1 MEYIKTPM
9 QELARTF
16 SPGWANR
23 LLSRLP
29 LIVLTGVLVLAV
41 ATRLQ
46 QIFNWQGELLL
57 AFVDGVSNFSAVFLG
72 IFIEAAPYLLL
83 GTLASG
89 LVEVFFS
96 ANELSRLLPRNRF
109 LAVGLGGLLGLFF
122 PVCECGSIPLAR
134 RLMSKGIPVPVG
146 IAFLLAAPVINPIV
160 IASTFAAFGNTSI
173 FWLRFAL
180 TLLIAFGVG
189 LLFMIEP
196 DPTRMLRPVNMEV
209 PHSFHLHLEHEAQ
222 EQPLPLKEKLKK
234 IMLIAADEFFE
245 MGRFLVIGALLATLM
260 QTAVPQPWLL
270 ALGQGPVL
278 SVIVLSL
285 LAVLLSVCSTVDS
298 FIALAFAGTFSTG
311 SVLAFLVYGPMVDIK
326 ATLMYLRVFK
336 RRTVV
341 VLVILPWLLALV
353 ASVAINLWMR

>member
-1 MEYIKTPM
+1 M
-9 QELARTF
+9 QEHTRIA
-16 SPGWANR
+16 SPGWAVR
-23 LLSRLP
+23 LLPRFP
-29 LIVLTGVLVLAV
+29 LIVLIAVFVLAV
-41 ATRLQ
+41 IARLQ
-46 QIFNWQGELLL
+46 QIFNWQGKLLL
-57 AFVDGVSNFSAVFLG
+57 AVIDGVSNFSAVFLG

-96 ANELSRLLPRNRF
+96 TNELSRLLPHNRF

-134 RLMSKGIPVPVG
+134 RLMTKGIPVPVG

-160 IASTFAAFGNTSI
+160 IASTYAAFGNTPI

-180 TLLIAFGVG
+180 TLLIAVGVG

-196 DPTRMLRPVNMEV
+196 DSTRIIRPVNVEGT
-209 PHSFHLHLEHEAQ
+209 HSFHFHLEHETQ
-222 EQPLPLKEKLKK
+222 KQPLSLKEKLKK
-234 IMLIAADEFFE
+234 IMLIAGDEFFE
-245 MGRFLVIGALLATLM
+245 MGRFLVIGALLAALM
-260 QTAVPQPWLL
+260 QTVVPQTWLL

-298 FIALAFAGTFSTG
+298 FIALAFTGTFSTG
-311 SVLAFLVYGPMVDIK
+311 AVLAFLVYGPMVDIK
-326 ATLMYLRVFK
+326 ATLMYLRVFR

-341 VLVILPWLLALV
+341 VLVILPWLLTLV

>member
-1 MEYIKTPM
+1 M
-9 QELARTF
+9 QEHTHTAI
-16 SPGWANR
+16 PGWAVR
-23 LLSRLP
+23 LLPRFP
-29 LIVLTGVLVLAV
+29 LFVLIAVLVLSVIA
-41 ATRLQ
+41 RLQ
-46 QIFNWQGELLL
+46 QVFNWQGVLLL
-57 AFVDGVSNFSAVFLG
+57 AVVDGVSNFSAVFLG

-96 ANELSRLLPRNRF
+96 TNELSRLLPRNRF

-134 RLMSKGIPVPVG
+134 RLMTKGIPVPVG

-160 IASTFAAFGNTSI
+160 IASTFAAFGNTPI

-180 TLLIAFGVG
+180 TLLISVGVG

-196 DPTRMLRPVNMEV
+196 DSTRIIRPVNVEGT
-209 PHSFHLHLEHEAQ
+209 HSFHFHLEHETQ
-222 EQPLPLKEKLKK
+222 EQPLTLKEKLKK
-234 IMLIAADEFFE
+234 IMLIAGDEFFE
-245 MGRFLVIGALLATLM
+245 MGRFLVIGALLAALM
-260 QTAVPQPWLL
+260 QTVVPQTWLL

-298 FIALAFAGTFSTG
+298 FIALAFTGTFSTG
-311 SVLAFLVYGPMVDIK
+311 AVLAFLVYGPMVDIK
-326 ATLMYLRVFK
+326 ATLMYLRVFR

-341 VLVILPWLLALV
+341 VLVILPWLLTLV
-353 ASVAINLWMR
+353 SSVAINLWMR

>member
-1 MEYIKTPM
+1 M
-9 QELARTF
+9 QEHTHTA
-16 SPGWANR
+16 SPGWAVR
-23 LLSRLP
+23 LLPRFP
-29 LIVLTGVLVLAV
+29 LFVLIAVLMLAV
-41 ATRLQ
+41 IARLQ
-46 QIFNWQGELLL
+46 QVFNWQGVLLL
-57 AFVDGVSNFSAVFLG
+57 AVVDGVSNFSAVFLG

-134 RLMSKGIPVPVG
+134 RLMTKGIPVPVG

-160 IASTFAAFGNTSI
+160 IASTFAAFGNTPI

-180 TLLIAFGVG
+180 TLLIAVGVG

-196 DPTRMLRPVNMEV
+196 DSTRIIRPVNVEGT
-209 PHSFHLHLEHEAQ
+209 HSFHFHLEHENQ
-222 EQPLPLKEKLKK
+222 EQPLSLKEKLKK
-234 IMLIAADEFFE
+234 IMLIAGDEFFE
-245 MGRFLVIGALLATLM
+245 MGRFLVIGALLAALM
-260 QTAVPQPWLL
+260 QTVVPQTWLL

-285 LAVLLSVCSTVDS
+285 LAMLLSVCSTVDS
-298 FIALAFAGTFSTG
+298 FIALAFTGTFSTG
-311 SVLAFLVYGPMVDIK
+311 AVLAFLVYGPMVDIK
-326 ATLMYLRVFK
+326 ATLMYLRVFR

-341 VLVILPWLLALV
+341 VLVILPWLLTLV
-353 ASVAINLWMR
+353 SSVAINLWMR

>member
-16 SPGWANR
+16 SPDRANR

-57 AFVDGVSNFSAVFLG
+57 AVVDGVSNFSAVFLG

-109 LAVGLGGLLGLFF
+109 LAVGLGGLFGLFF

-134 RLMSKGIPVPVG
+134 RLMKKGIPVPVG

-160 IASTFAAFGNTSI
+160 IASTFAAFGNTPI
-173 FWLRFAL
+173 FLLRLAL
-180 TLLIAFGVG
+180 TLLIAVGVG
-189 LLFMIEP
+189 LLFMIES
-196 DPTRMLRPVNMEV
+196 DSTRIIRPVNVEET
-209 PHSFHLHLEHEAQ
+209 HSYHLLEHEAQ
-222 EQPLPLKEKLKK
+222 EQPLLLKEKLKK
-234 IMLIAADEFFE
+234 IMIIAADEFFE
-245 MGRFLVIGALLATLM
+245 MGRFLVIGALLAAMM
-260 QTAVPQPWLL
+260 QTVVPQTWLL
-270 ALGQGPVL
+270 VLGQGPVL

-298 FIALAFAGTFSTG
+298 FIALAFMGTFSTG
-311 SVLAFLVYGPMVDIK
+311 AVLAFLVYGPMVDIK
-326 ATLMYLRVFK
+326 ATLMYLRVFR

-341 VLVILPWLLALV
+341 ILVLLPWLLTMV